1 MDVKTLILL
10 LISPLSLCGITSANC
25 PPSNYTGTNYG
36 TVASPGLNTN
46 QSYGDNLNCTYNIR
60 VPVGRRVI
68 LEFKK
73 LEVLGT
79 MPNCAE
85 DSLEIKVG

>member
-1 MDVKTLILL
+1 MDVKRFLLL

-25 PPSNYTGTNYG
+25 PRSDYTGTNG
-36 TVASPGLNTN
+36 TVASPGLNTD

-79 MPNCAE
+79 MPNCTE